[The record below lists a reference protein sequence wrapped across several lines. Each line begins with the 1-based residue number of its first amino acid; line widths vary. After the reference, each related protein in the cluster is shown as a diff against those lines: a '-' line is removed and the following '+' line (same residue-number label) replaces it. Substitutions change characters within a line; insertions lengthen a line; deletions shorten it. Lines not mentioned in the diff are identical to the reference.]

1 MSKKT
6 LRKPEYPDDFEDL
19 CLRLWK
25 ESHNCT
31 IIKKNGRKGQTQ
43 NGVDIYGKAKGE
55 NSYFGIQCKVK
66 EENLGSYIKKEDIL
80 KEVEKAKTFKPIL
93 KTYYIATTSSRDA
106 DIQEFVRE
114 LDEKHTSNGFFEI
127 DIFFWEDIVD
137 LLDENKKTYD
147 WYIKNKNFIEDLKLD
162 VSFENGGT
170 QAKFKPLFQKNVLRY
185 HSREV
190 FESLMGTEGMNGLIK
205 SANEIFFENDEAL
218 SFPNFYPPSLISNQ
232 GKKINNAND
241 YFKHHNRIFKDYA
254 DKIES
259 ECQPRYAVG
268 SLMNE
273 SITNNHSIIT
283 FKIRIKNTGKSPIE
297 SLRFTVKIPD
307 VDDVE
312 IVDKSPSLLLSIHPD
327 KYNVEFLESGD
338 LLFEKSILL
347 VSEDCV
353 LDAVCL
359 RPIPQPSEII
369 INWQALAVDFEVKGE
384 LKILSEPE
392 TEENDAIL
400 YLEEANDKVDE
411 VINDYVTD
419 RGYDETLELILTV
432 KNLQY

>member
-19 CLRLWK
+19 CFRLWK
-25 ESHNCT
+25 ESHNCS
-31 IIKKNGRKGQTQ
+31 IIQKNGRKGQSQ
-43 NGVDIYGKAKGE
+43 NGVDIYGKTKEE

-80 KEVEKAKTFKPIL
+80 EEVEKAKTFKPTL
-93 KTYYIATTSSRDA
+93 GTYYIATTSSRDA
-106 DIQEFVRE
+106 NIQEFVRE
-114 LDEKHTSNGFFEI
+114 LDEKHSSNGLFEI

-147 WYIKNKNFIEDLKLD
+147 WFIKNKNFIKDLKLD
-162 VSFENGGT
+162 VCFDNGST
-170 QAKFKPLFQKNVLRY
+170 SAKFKPLFKKNILSY
-185 HSREV
+185 GSRET
-190 FESLMGTEGMNGLIK
+190 FESLMGVERMNGLIK
-205 SANEIFFENDEAL
+205 SANEIFFENDERTN
-218 SFPNFYPPSLISNQ
+218 FPNFYLPSLNLNRDRKISN
-232 GKKINNAND
+232 AD
-241 YFKHHNRIFKDYA
+241 EYFKHHNRIFRDYA

-268 SLMNE
+268 HLINE

-283 FKIRIKNTGKSPIE
+283 FRIRVKNTGKSPIE

-312 IVDKSPSLLLSIHPD
+312 IVDKSPSLLISLHQD

-338 LLFEKSILL
+338 LLFEKDILL
-347 VSEDCV
+347 VSEDCT
-353 LDAVCL
+353 LDAICL
-359 RPIPQPSEII
+359 RPQPKPSEIK
-369 INWQALAVDFEVKGE
+369 INWKALAVDFEAKGE

-392 TEENDAIL
+392 IEENAAEV

-419 RGYDETLELILTV
+419 RSYYETLEMILSV
-432 KNLQY
+432 NNL